1 MFTDFHNRR
10 TMRESAF
17 PDGNI
22 NPKFGVYAASVTF
35 FNEDASLDLTS
46 TLAHVQRMAEAG
58 IAGIVIQ
65 GSYGDAPRPNHPERM
80 ALVRAVRA
88 HCKKIGHHG
97 VQLIVGCAGPSVQ
110 STLADIT
117 EARDSGADFALVLPP
132 TAWTAAMNVPLL
144 QGFFCDVNR
153 YPDFLSLYSICLPL

>member
-1 MFTDFHNRR
+1 MS
-10 TMRESAF
+10 ESGH

-22 NPKFGVYAASVTF
+22 NPQFDVYAASVTF

-144 QGFFCDVNR
+144 QGFFCDVNIC
-153 YPDFLSLYSICLPL
+153 PDFLFSVLSLPLSLTSNINT